1 MNLLPRFEP
10 AAAYYGHVAR
20 GYDAMASTYDLVE
33 GRNEISERVRAAT
46 LRAALEVFRPGD
58 RILELGCGT
67 GRAALDLARHG
78 VHVTATD
85 VSPEMTRVTAA
96 RADREGLGSRVR
108 VRALSAADAAELEGP
123 FDGAYSNGAVLNLE
137 PDLARVGRGLARGIR
152 AGGYA
157 VLTAANRL
165 CLFELAVY
173 PVALR
178 PRKAFRKLGRP
189 VPIPISREGLGR
201 RYVVPTRFLTP
212 EEFRRTLGKGFEVRD
227 LRGLQIITPPWN
239 FVDLARRFRPAVE
252 PLVRLEDRIGSRRG
266 LRALGAIYLQVFR
279 RTSE

>member
-1 MNLLPRFEP
+1 MSMKRRHDSRLFAIQYYADPRRMTRLRKP
-10 AAAYYGHVAR
+10 GITLSIV
-20 GYDAMASTYDLVE
+20 MSVLV
-33 GRNEISERVRAAT
+33 
-46 LRAALEVFRPGD
+46 
-58 RILELGCGT
+58 
-67 GRAALDLARHG
+67 
-78 VHVTATD
+78 VTALVAGLLASAGKPGRD
-85 VSPEMTRVTAA
+85 RNLAMTVAA
-96 RADREGLGSRVR
+96 RS
-108 VRALSAADAAELEGP
+108 
-123 FDGAYSNGAVLNLE
+123 
-137 PDLARVGRGLARGIR
+137 GRH
-152 AGGYA
+152 
-157 VLTAANRL
+157 
-165 CLFELAVY
+165 
-173 PVALR
+173 
-178 PRKAFRKLGRP
+178 RP